1 MINCLHPAKEHRYR
15 AVEALCCLLL
25 LSCVTL
31 RFSAAAQLYSPA
43 AQVHSP
49 AAQPH
54 SPASQPHSPASQPHS
69 PAAQP
74 HSPASHSHT
83 ADSNTIATSQK
94 EIAEDAAQEAPKL
107 SVADFQYC
115 DAQPWLDDW
124 YCLLNY
130 GVENSVIEVNKW
142 FVAEHIP
149 TAKRAQAS
157 GKLRFGW
164 EPRSGDLSQLD
175 FRFKIRVKLPALQ
188 DRVELLLSDDEGDV
202 NQQAVKAARN
212 QQLGSN
218 DQATIALQFKDKLD
232 SKIAYR
238 IGLGRGSQVYT
249 RARYSDRI
257 DLSDQNSM
265 NYYAEVNY
273 YTDDQIGVETKISL
287 NHTISN
293 NEAIEFDNTFRYRDK
308 SEDLFW
314 RHEIQYLYLHD
325 SKTSYLF
332 TAMVDGLNKPSY
344 REEQVLISMRYKRNI
359 LRPWLFLELE
369 PFVLWLREENFRTS
383 FGMAIRAE
391 VHFPQY

>member
-1 MINCLHPAKEHRYR
+1 MNDVIDCSYPTKRRRYR
-15 AVEALCCLLL
+15 PVEAFCCLLL
-25 LSCVTL
+25 
-31 RFSAAAQLYSPA
+31 FNIIIIHFPAAAQ
-43 AQVHSP
+43 
-49 AAQPH
+49 
-54 SPASQPHSPASQPHS
+54 
-69 PAAQP
+69 
-74 HSPASHSHT
+74 SHT
-83 ADSNTIATSQK
+83 AISNTIVTGQK
-94 EIAEDAAQEAPKL
+94 ETNEPAIQEPEPTYKETNKKQPTQEVPKL
-107 SVADFQYC
+107 SRSEFRYC

-124 YCLLNY
+124 YCHFNY
-130 GVENSVIEVNKW
+130 GIERSVIEVNKW
-142 FVAEHIP
+142 FVAEHTP
-149 TAKRAQAS
+149 SNKQAKAS

-188 DRVELLLSDDEGDV
+188 DRVELLLSDDEGDL

-212 QQLGSN
+212 QQLGN
-218 DQATIALQFKDKLD
+218 DDKATVALQFKDKPD

-257 DLSDQNSM
+257 ELNKQNSM

-273 YTDDQIGVETKISL
+273 YSDDQIGVETKISL
-287 NHTISN
+287 NHTISK

-332 TAMVDGLNKPSY
+332 TALVDGLNKPSY
-344 REEQVLISMRYKRNI
+344 REEQVLVSMRYKRNI
-359 LRPWLFLELE
+359 LRPWLFLEVE

-383 FGMAIRAE
+383 FGVAIRAE